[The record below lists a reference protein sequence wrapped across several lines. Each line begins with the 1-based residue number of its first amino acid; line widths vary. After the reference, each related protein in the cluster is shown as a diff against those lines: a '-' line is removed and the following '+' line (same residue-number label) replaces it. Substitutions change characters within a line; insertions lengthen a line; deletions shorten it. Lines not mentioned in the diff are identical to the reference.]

1 MITSIC
7 FYKFIMRHSF
17 LLILVLLLF
26 FSGNIEA
33 QVPDYDTMQVIN
45 YSNPREYEIADIT
58 ISGVEFLEPMVLKS
72 LSGLSIGEI
81 ITVPGDDIT
90 NVINKFWS
98 QGLFSDVKITATK
111 IEDGKIYIDIYLR
124 ERPRLTRLEING
136 VNKSETD
143 DLTEK
148 INLRTGSQVT
158 TDILNNAERIIKEH
172 FIEKGFYNTDVEI
185 IQKKDTVA
193 ANGVQLT
200 LNIHKNDRV
209 KIEEIEIVGNDI
221 YKDHRLQRVLKKTKA
236 ININFFKP
244 SKLIQKEYKADK
256 QKLID
261 FYNENG
267 YRDAKLI
274 VDSVSL
280 ISENRIKIKLILDEG
295 QKYYFRN
302 IGWVGNTIYPA
313 EILNRILGIEKGDVF
328 NQKILDDRLQLDEDA
343 VSSLYLDNGYL
354 FFSVDPVEVNVE
366 NDSIDFEMRIYEGKQ
381 ATINRVIITGNTKT
395 NEHVIRRELRTVP
408 GELFS
413 KSDIIRTVRELA
425 SLGHFDPEK
434 ITPNPIPNPADG
446 TVDIEYK
453 LVERANDQLEI
464 SGGWGARMFVGTV
477 GIRFSNFSARN
488 LFKPSAWRPVP
499 TGDGQTLS
507 VRAQS
512 NGKWY
517 QAYNFSFI
525 EPWLGG
531 KKPNSF
537 SISLYHTITSGTS
550 YWNYSKEDTQRNF
563 KISGAAIGFG
573 RRLTWPDDFF
583 TLYNEFTFQQYT
595 LNDWQGYFFFSDGVS
610 KTFSFTTSLA
620 RRSVDQLIY
629 PRRGSNFSV
638 SLQLTPPY
646 SLISGKD
653 FSKVSIN
660 EKYKYIEFHKWKFLA
675 EWYTTLAGNLVLMTK
690 AQWGYLGHY
699 NNDIGPSPFEGF
711 DVGGD
716 GMTGYNIYGY
726 ETIALRGYENS
737 SLTPRV
743 NGLKSGNVYEKLT
756 LELRYPIT
764 LNPNATL
771 FGLVFLE
778 AGNAWYDIKDFNPFM
793 AKRSAGVGL
802 RAFLPMF
809 GLLGIDWGY
818 GFDAIPGLPEA
829 NKSQFHFTIGQQ
841 F

>member
-1 MITSIC
+1 
-7 FYKFIMRHSF
+7 
-17 LLILVLLLF
+17 
-26 FSGNIEA
+26 
-33 QVPDYDTMQVIN
+33 
-45 YSNPREYEIADIT
+45 
-58 ISGVEFLEPMVLKS
+58 
-72 LSGLSIGEI
+72 
-81 ITVPGDDIT
+81 
-90 NVINKFWS
+90 
-98 QGLFSDVKITATK
+98 LFSDVKITATK
-111 IEDGKIYIDIYLR
+111 IEEGKLYLDIYLR
-124 ERPRLTRLEING
+124 ERPRLTRLEITG
-136 VNKSETD
+136 INKSETE

-148 INLRTGSQVT
+148 ISLRNGSQVT
-158 TDILNNAERIIKEH
+158 TDLLNNAERIIKEH
-172 FIEKGFYNTDVEI
+172 FIEKGFYNTEVEM
-185 IQKKDTVA
+185 IQKKDTTA
-193 ANGVQLT
+193 GNGVHLQI
-200 LNIHKNDRV
+200 NINKNDRV
-209 KIEEIEIVGNDI
+209 KIEEIEFVGIDV
-221 YKDHRLQRVLKKTKA
+221 YKERRLKRVLKKTKA
-236 ININFFKP
+236 VNINFFKP

-274 VDSVSL
+274 TDSISRVS
-280 ISENRIKIKLILDEG
+280 EDRIKLKIVLDEG
-295 QKYYFRN
+295 KKYYFRN
-302 IGWVGNTIYPA
+302 ITWVGNTIYPA
-313 EILNRILGIEKGDVF
+313 DILDRVLGIEKGDVF
-328 NQKILDDRLQLDEDA
+328 NQKILDERLQVDEDA

-354 FFSVDPVEVNVE
+354 FFSIDPVEVNVE
-366 NDSIDFEMRIYEGKQ
+366 DDSIDFEMRIYEGKQ

-408 GELFS
+408 GDLFS

-434 ITPNPIPNPADG
+434 IEPNPIPNPADG

-464 SGGWGARMFVGTV
+464 SGGWGARMFVGTI
-477 GIRFSNFSARN
+477 GLRFSNFSAKN
-488 LFKPSAWRPVP
+488 VFKPSAWRPVP

-531 KKPNSF
+531 KKPNSL
-537 SISLYHTITSGTS
+537 SISLYHTITSGSS
-550 YWNYSKEDTQRNF
+550 YWNYSKEGLDQNF
-563 KISGAAIGFG
+563 KISGASIGFG

-583 TLYNEFTFQQYT
+583 TLYNELTFQQYT
-595 LNDWQGYFFFSDGVS
+595 LNDWKGYFFFSNGVS
-610 KTFSFTTSLA
+610 KTYSFTTVLA
-620 RRSVDQLIY
+620 RKSVDQLIY

-638 SLQLTPPY
+638 SLQFTPPY

-653 FSKVSIN
+653 YSKMTLN
-660 EKYKYIEFHKWKFLA
+660 ERYKYIEFHKWKFLA
-675 EWYTTLAGNLVLMTK
+675 EWYTTLAGNLVLSTK
-690 AQWGYLGHY
+690 AQFGYLGHY
-699 NNDIGPSPFEGF
+699 NEQIGPSPFEGF

-778 AGNAWYDIKDFNPFM
+778 AGNAWYDIHDYNPFM
-793 AKRSAGVGL
+793 AKRSAGVGM

-818 GFDAIPGLPEA
+818 GFDPIPGNPSA

>member
-1 MITSIC
+1 MITFFKI
-7 FYKFIMRHSF
+7 YRIKYFILFVFAFSF
-17 LLILVLLLF
+17 IIP
-26 FSGNIEA
+26 GNMPA
-33 QVPDYDTMQVIN
+33 QEPDYDNMPVIN
-45 YSNPREYEIADIT
+45 YSNPRDYEIADVT
-58 ISGVEFLEPMVLKS
+58 ISGVEFLQPMVLIS
-72 LSGLSIGEI
+72 LSGFSVGDV

-111 IEDGKIYIDIYLR
+111 IEEGKIWLDIYLQ

-136 VNKSETD
+136 INKSETE
-143 DLTEK
+143 DLSEK
-148 INLRTGSQVT
+148 MNLRNGSQVT
-158 TDILNNAERIIKEH
+158 KDILNNAERIIKDH

-193 ANGVQLT
+193 GNGVHVT
-200 LNIHKNDRV
+200 LNISKNKRV
-209 KIEEIEIVGNDI
+209 KIDEIEFEGNEVYSD
-221 YKDHRLQRVLKKTKA
+221 KRLKRVFKKTKA

-244 SKLIQKEYKADK
+244 SKLISKEYKEDK
-256 QKLID
+256 KKLIG

-274 VDSVSL
+274 SDSVSIL
-280 ISENRIKIKLILDEG
+280 SEDRIKLEISLEEG
-295 QKYYFRN
+295 SKYYFRD
-302 IGWVGNTIYPA
+302 ITWVGNTIYPA
-313 EILNRILGIEKGDVF
+313 EILNRVLGIEKGDIF
-328 NQKILDDRLQLDEDA
+328 NQTVLDERLQLDEDA

-354 FFSVDPVEVNVE
+354 FFSCDPVEVNVE

-395 NEHVIRRELRTVP
+395 NEHVIRREIRTVP
-408 GELFS
+408 GDLFS

-434 ITPNPIPNPADG
+434 IEPNPIPNIADG

-464 SGGWGARMFVGTV
+464 SGGWGARMFVGTI
-477 GIRFSNFSARN
+477 GLRFSNFSIKN
-488 LFKPSAWRPVP
+488 VFKPSAWRPIP
-499 TGDGQTLS
+499 AGDGQTLS

-512 NGKWY
+512 NGRWY

-531 KKPNSF
+531 KKPNSL
-537 SISLYHTITSGTS
+537 SLSLYHTITSGSS
-550 YWNYSKEDTQRNF
+550 YWSYNREESDRNF
-563 KISGAAIGFG
+563 KITGAAVGFG

-583 TLYNEFTFQQYT
+583 TLYNEINFQQYT
-595 LNDWQGYFFFSDGVS
+595 LNDWGGYFFFDDGVS
-610 KTFSFTTSLA
+610 KTISFTTVLA
-620 RRSVDQLIY
+620 RKSVDQPIY

-646 SLISGKD
+646 SLISGRD
-653 FSKVSIN
+653 FSKVSVN

-675 EWYTTLAGNLVLMTK
+675 EWYTTLAGNLVLNTK
-690 AQWGYLGHY
+690 AQFGYLGHY
-699 NNDIGPSPFEGF
+699 NDDIGPSPFEGF

-743 NGLKSGNVYEKLT
+743 NGLKSGNVYDKLT
-756 LELRYPIT
+756 VELRYPIT

-778 AGNAWYDIKDFNPFM
+778 AGNAWYDISDFNPFM
-793 AKRSAGVGL
+793 AKRSAGVGM

-809 GLLGIDWGY
+809 GLLGIDWGW
-818 GFDAIPGLPEA
+818 GFDPIPGRPNA
-829 NKSQFHFTIGQQ
+829 NESQFHFTIGQQ

>member
-1 MITSIC
+1 MIT
-7 FYKFIMRHSF
+7 
-17 LLILVLLLF
+17 LLKLNRIKRTVLLGLGISF
-26 FSGNIEA
+26 IIAGELPA
-33 QVPDYDTMQVIN
+33 QEPDYDNVPVIN
-45 YSNPREYEIADIT
+45 YSAPRDYEIADIT
-58 ISGVEFLEPMVLKS
+58 ISGIEFLQPMVLIS
-72 LSGLSIGEI
+72 LSGLSVGDI
-81 ITVPGDDIT
+81 ITVPSDDIT
-90 NVINKFWS
+90 DVVNKFWS

-111 IEDGKIYIDIYLR
+111 IEDGKIWLDIYLR
-124 ERPRLTRLEING
+124 ERPRLTRLEVNGIN
-136 VNKSETD
+136 KTETE

-148 INLRTGSQVT
+148 MSLRNGSQVT
-158 TDILNNAERIIKEH
+158 TDILNNSERIIREH
-172 FIEKGFYNTDVEI
+172 FIEKGFYNTEVEF
-185 IQKKDTVA
+185 IQKKDTA
-193 ANGVQLT
+193 AGNGVHLT
-200 LNIHKNDRV
+200 INISKNDRV
-209 KIEEIEIVGNDI
+209 KIEEIDFVGNEV
-221 YKDHRLQRVLKKTKA
+221 YSEQRLKRVLKKTKA
-236 ININFFKP
+236 VNINFFKP
-244 SKLIQKEYKADK
+244 SKLIEKEYKADK

-274 VDSVSL
+274 SDSVSVFSQDRVNL
-280 ISENRIKIKLILDEG
+280 EIVLDEG
-295 QKYYFRN
+295 RKYYFRN
-302 IGWVGNTIYPA
+302 ITWVGNTIYPA
-313 EILNRILGIEKGDVF
+313 EILDRVLGIEKGDVF
-328 NQKILDDRLQLDEDA
+328 NQKVLDERLQIDEDA

-354 FFSVDPVEVNVE
+354 FFSCDPVEVNVE

-408 GELFS
+408 GDLFS

-434 ITPNPIPNPADG
+434 IEPNPIPNPADG

-477 GIRFSNFSARN
+477 GLRFSNFSAKN
-488 LFKPSAWRPVP
+488 VFKPSAWRPIP

-512 NGKWY
+512 NGKYY

-531 KKPNSF
+531 KKPNSL
-537 SISLYHTITSGTS
+537 SLSLYHTITNGYGSN
-550 YWNYSKEDTQRNF
+550 YWYGEVSDQSF
-563 KISGAAIGFG
+563 KISGASLGFG

-583 TLYNEFTFQQYT
+583 TLYNEITFQQYA
-595 LNDWQGYFFFSDGVS
+595 LNDWRGYFFFDNGIS
-610 KTFSFTTSLA
+610 KTFSFTTVLA
-620 RRSVDQLIY
+620 RKSVDQLIY

-638 SLQLTPPY
+638 SLQFTPPY

-653 FSKVSIN
+653 FSKVSVN
-660 EKYKYIEFHKWKFLA
+660 ERYKYIEFHKWKFLA
-675 EWYTTLAGNLVLMTK
+675 EWYTTLAGNLVLSTK

-699 NNDIGPSPFEGF
+699 NGDIGPSPFEGF

-743 NGLKSGNVYEKLT
+743 KGLKSGNVYEKLT

-764 LNPNATL
+764 LNPSATL
-771 FGLVFLE
+771 FALVFLE

-793 AKRSAGVGL
+793 AKRSAGVGM

-818 GFDAIPGLPEA
+818 GFDDIPGNPNA

>member
-1 MITSIC
+1 MISLLNINRI
-7 FYKFIMRHSF
+7 KRFILFVTAFSF
-17 LLILVLLLF
+17 FI
-26 FSGNIEA
+26 SGNLPA
-33 QVPDYDTMQVIN
+33 QEPDYDNMPVIN
-45 YSNPREYEIADIT
+45 YSIPREYEIAEIT
-58 ISGVEFLEPMVLKS
+58 ISGVEFLQPMVLIS
-72 LSGLSIGEI
+72 LSGLSVGST

-90 NVINKFWS
+90 DVINKFWT

-111 IEDGKIYIDIYLR
+111 IEEGKIYLDIYLR

-136 VNKSETD
+136 LNKSETT
-143 DLTEK
+143 DLQEK
-148 INLRTGSQVT
+148 INLRNGSQVT
-158 TDILNNAERIIKEH
+158 TDLLNNAVRIIKDH
-172 FIEKGFYNTDVEI
+172 FIEKGFYNTEVEI
-185 IQKKDTVA
+185 VQKKDTSA
-193 ANGVQLT
+193 GNGAFVQF
-200 LNIHKNDRV
+200 NINKNDRV
-209 KIEEIEIVGNDI
+209 KIEEIEFVGNEVYTAD
-221 YKDHRLQRVLKKTKA
+221 RLKRLFKKTKA

-244 SKLIQKEYKADK
+244 SKLIQKEYMADK
-256 QKLID
+256 QKLLD

-274 VDSVSL
+274 RDSVSL
-280 ISENRIKIKLILDEG
+280 VSPERIKLKIVLEEG
-295 QKYYFRN
+295 EKYYFRN
-302 IGWVGNTIYPA
+302 ITWVGNTIYPA
-313 EILNRILGIEKGDVF
+313 EILGRVLGVEKGDIF
-328 NQKILDDRLQLDEDA
+328 NQKVLDERLQTDEDA

-354 FFSVDPVEVNVE
+354 FFSCDPVEVNVE

-408 GELFS
+408 GDLFS

-434 ITPNPIPNPADG
+434 IEPNPIPNPADG

-464 SGGWGARMFVGTV
+464 SGGWGAGMLVGTI
-477 GIRFSNFSARN
+477 GLRFSNFSAKN
-488 LFKPSAWRPVP
+488 VFKPSAWRPIP

-517 QAYNFSFI
+517 QAYNFSFV

-531 KKPNSF
+531 KKPNSL
-537 SISLYHTITSGTS
+537 SLSVFHTITSGGN
-550 YWNYSKEDTQRNF
+550 YWSREVSDQNF
-563 KISGAAIGFG
+563 KITGASIGFG
-573 RRLTWPDDFF
+573 RRLAWPDDFF
-583 TLYNEFTFQQYT
+583 TLYNEFTFQRYA
-595 LNDWQGYFFFSDGVS
+595 LNNWRNYFIFSNGVS
-610 KTFSFTTSLA
+610 KTISVTTVFA
-620 RRSVDQLIY
+620 RKSVDQLIY
-629 PRRGSNFSV
+629 PRRGSNFSL

-646 SLISGKD
+646 SLMSNKD
-653 FSKVSIN
+653 YTKMPVN
-660 EKYKYIEFHKWKFLA
+660 KMYEYIEFHKWKFLA
-675 EWYTTLAGNLVLMTK
+675 EWYTTLAGNLVLSTK
-690 AQWGYLGHY
+690 AQFGYLGHY
-699 NNDIGPSPFEGF
+699 NDDIGPSPFEGF

-716 GMTGYNIYGY
+716 GMSGYNLYGY
-726 ETIALRGYENS
+726 ETIALRGYENG

-743 NGLKSGNVYEKLT
+743 KGLRAGNVYDKLT

-764 LNPNATL
+764 LNPSATL

-778 AGNAWYDIKDFNPFM
+778 AGNAWYSINEFNPFDSHR
-793 AKRSAGVGL
+793 AAGVGL

-818 GFDAIPGLPEA
+818 GFDPIPGKPNA
-829 NKSQFHFTIGQQ
+829 SGSQFHFTIGQQ